1 MDYRGGPYER
11 ATVNEHDR
19 SGLKHSL
26 FKALFS
32 AGAILPAG
40 LALNYLL
47 HLVLARALSVA
58 DFGLFAYVQSL
69 ASVLA
74 LLAALGF
81 STSLM
86 RFIAAYRV
94 NGQLALLRG
103 VILSSAR
110 AVSLATLMLIAVLLF
125 AAHQFSGQRAALL
138 WATAL
143 VVPLTVDVWRES
155 CMRGLQ
161 RTAAAILPR
170 QVLMPAVGVLVVV
183 LCGVSR
189 ASTALAV
196 VVVAMVVLEWG
207 AIMQLR
213 KALGFLADTIP
224 THKTR
229 AWLASSL
236 PMGGT
241 ALATLGITRWDLVAV
256 GACVG
261 VEAAGTYAAASRT
274 ALLASLAGR
283 VVNLVVGPFLAELYH
298 AGELQRFRRLIVSAA
313 VGTGFAGAPLVA
325 LVLWHPQ
332 WALNIFGEGYR
343 DAALLLQVLVC
354 GQFVNLLTGPAGLA
368 LAMSSHERLNLMLTL
383 AASVLSLVGLAVLI
397 PTYGA
402 LGAALATSIALIAL
416 NLTQFCTSVF
426 VIR

>member
-1 MDYRGGPYER
+1 MSANDRGR
-11 ATVNEHDR
+11 
-19 SGLKHSL
+19 LKHRL

-32 AGAILPAG
+32 AGAILPVG

-47 HLVLARALSVA
+47 QVVLARALSVV
-58 DFGLFAYVQSL
+58 DFGLFAYVQSM
-69 ASVLA
+69 ASILA

-86 RFIAAYRV
+86 RFVAAYRV

-103 VILSSAR
+103 VIESSAT
-110 AVSLATLMLIAVLLF
+110 AVGLATLVLVVLLVI
-125 AAHQFSGQRAALL
+125 AGLQFSGQRTVFLWAAALF
-138 WATAL
+138 
-143 VVPLTVDVWRES
+143 VPLTVDVWRES

-161 RTAAAILPR
+161 RTAAAIFPR

-183 LCGVSR
+183 LCGVSQ

-196 VVVAMVVLEWG
+196 VAVSMVLLEWG

-213 KALGFLADTIP
+213 KALGFLADTTP
-224 THKTR
+224 AHQTR

-256 GACVG
+256 GAWVG
-261 VEAAGTYAAASRT
+261 VEAAGPYAAASRT
-274 ALLASLAGR
+274 ALLASLAAR

-298 AGELQRFRRLIVSAA
+298 AGELQRFRRLIVLAA
-313 VGTGFAGAPLVA
+313 VGTGLAGAPLVI

-332 WALNIFGEGYR
+332 WVLSIFGEGYR
-343 DAALLLQVLVC
+343 GAALLLQVLVC

-368 LAMSSHERLNLMLTL
+368 LAMSKYERLNLMLTL
-383 AASVLSLVGLAVLI
+383 AASMLSLVGLAVLV
-397 PTYGA
+397 PAYGA
-402 LGAALATSIALIAL
+402 LGAALATSMALIAL
-416 NLTQFCTSVF
+416 NLAQFCISVF

>member
-1 MDYRGGPYER
+1 MSANDRGR
-11 ATVNEHDR
+11 
-19 SGLKHSL
+19 LKHRL

-32 AGAILPAG
+32 AGAILPVG

-47 HLVLARALSVA
+47 QVVLARALSVV
-58 DFGLFAYVQSL
+58 DFGLFAYVQSM
-69 ASVLA
+69 ASILA

-86 RFIAAYRV
+86 RFVAAYRV

-103 VILSSAR
+103 VIESSAT
-110 AVSLATLMLIAVLLF
+110 AVGLATLVLVVLLVI
-125 AAHQFSGQRAALL
+125 AGLQFSGQRTVFLWAAALL
-138 WATAL
+138 
-143 VVPLTVDVWRES
+143 VPLTVDVWRES

-161 RTAAAILPR
+161 RTAAAIFPR

-183 LCGVSR
+183 LCGVSQ

-196 VVVAMVVLEWG
+196 VAVSMVLLEWG

-213 KALGFLADTIP
+213 KALGFLADTTP
-224 THKTR
+224 VHQTR

-256 GACVG
+256 GAWVG
-261 VEAAGTYAAASRT
+261 VEAAGPYAAASRT
-274 ALLASLAGR
+274 ALLASLAAR

-298 AGELQRFRRLIVSAA
+298 AGELQRFRRLIVLAA
-313 VGTGFAGAPLVA
+313 VGAGLAGAPLVI

-332 WALNIFGEGYR
+332 WVLSIFGEGYR
-343 DAALLLQVLVC
+343 GAALLLQILVC

-368 LAMSSHERLNLMLTL
+368 LAMSKYERLNLMLTL
-383 AASVLSLVGLAVLI
+383 AASMLSLVGLAVLV
-397 PTYGA
+397 PAYGA
-402 LGAALATSIALIAL
+402 LGAALATSMALIAL
-416 NLTQFCTSVF
+416 NLAQFCISVF

>member
-1 MDYRGGPYER
+1 MSANDRG
-11 ATVNEHDR
+11 
-19 SGLKHSL
+19 GLKHRL

-32 AGAILPAG
+32 AGAILPVG

-58 DFGLFAYVQSL
+58 DFGLFAYVQSV
-69 ASVLA
+69 AAILA

-86 RFIAAYRV
+86 RFVAAYRI

-103 VILSSAR
+103 VIVSSAR
-110 AVSLATLMLIAVLLF
+110 AVGLATFVLVALLLIAAL
-125 AAHQFSGQRAALL
+125 QFPGQRTALL
-138 WATAL
+138 WAAAL

-170 QVLMPAVGVLVVV
+170 QVLMPALCVLIVV
-183 LCGVSR
+183 LCGVSQ
-189 ASTALAV
+189 ASTAMAV
-196 VVVAMVVLEWG
+196 VVVSLVVLEWG
-207 AIMQLR
+207 ALVQLR
-213 KALGFLADTIP
+213 KALGFLGDTSP
-224 THKTR
+224 VHQTR

-256 GACVG
+256 GVWAG
-261 VEAAGTYAAASRT
+261 VEAAGPYAAASKT
-274 ALLASLAGR
+274 ALLASLAAR

-298 AGELQRFRRLIVSAA
+298 AGELRRFRRLIVLASA
-313 VGTGFAGAPLVA
+313 GTGLAGAPVVV
-325 LVLWHPQ
+325 LVLWRPE
-332 WALNIFGEGYR
+332 WVLGVFGDGYLG
-343 DAALLLQVLVC
+343 AAVLLQVLVC

-368 LAMSSHERLNLMLTL
+368 LAMSRYERLNLMLTL
-383 AASVLSLVGLAVLI
+383 AASLLSLVGLAVLLPI
-397 PTYGA
+397 YGV
-402 LGAALATSIALIAL
+402 LGAALATSLALIAL
-416 NLTQFCTSVF
+416 NLTQFFVSVF